1 MKPAALSLSVPSLVA
16 FDFSNRP
23 PAAAIFTAF
32 TQSLGSAL
40 LFMLLTAALISAAMA
55 QTSMQGSAQNQRA
68 AAPKKFDNWV
78 IECNDQSVC
87 QAIQSVTTKLA
98 DPAGKPAA
106 GKPAANSAP
115 RTFVT
120 LAAVR
125 KSAGT
130 HQLLLELPF
139 GIDLAKGVSVMV
151 DGNPSYTLP
160 FYTCYQ
166 RGCVVQ
172 SNLDAKRL
180 AELNSGKY
188 INLAFVGIESDNW
201 RTVSIPLR
209 GLTQALADIK

>member
-1 MKPAALSLSVPSLVA
+1 MKPTAPGPNTHKL
-16 FDFSNRP
+16 
-23 PAAAIFTAF
+23 AAAFF
-32 TQSLGSAL
+32 GL
-40 LFMLLTAALISAAMA
+40 LFAPLFAASLITAAQA
-55 QTSMQGSAQNQRA
+55 QSSGQG

-87 QAIQSVTTKLA
+87 QALQSVTTKLT
-98 DPAGKPAA
+98 DPAPAAKPAA
-106 GKPAANSAP
+106 GATKPGAANAP

-120 LAAVR
+120 LVAVR
-125 KSAGT
+125 KNAAT

-166 RGCVVQ
+166 RGCIVQ

-180 AELNSGKY
+180 GELTGGRF
-188 INLAFVGIESDNW
+188 INLAFVGIESENW

-209 GLTQALADIK
+209 GLALALADIK